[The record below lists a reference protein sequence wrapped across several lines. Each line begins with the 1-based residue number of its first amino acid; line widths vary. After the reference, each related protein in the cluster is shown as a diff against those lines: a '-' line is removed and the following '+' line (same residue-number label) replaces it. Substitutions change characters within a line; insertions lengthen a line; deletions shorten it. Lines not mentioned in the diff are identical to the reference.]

1 MTSILG
7 KITKLQLSIKI
18 DLNKLFIY
26 KYILITMSDKN
37 EEKKRLNEYKN
48 NVSKIILKIYT
59 DQQKI
64 IDKLNIELIELKLIL
79 SQKNESY
86 KIDTSD
92 DSD

>member
-1 MTSILG
+1 
-7 KITKLQLSIKI
+7 
-18 DLNKLFIY
+18 
-26 KYILITMSDKN
+26 MSDKN

-92 DSD
+92 DSE

>member
-1 MTSILG
+1 
-7 KITKLQLSIKI
+7 
-18 DLNKLFIY
+18 
-26 KYILITMSDKN
+26 MSDKNEEKKRLN

-79 SQKNESY
+79 SQKNESF
-86 KIDTSD
+86 KLDDSD

>member
-1 MTSILG
+1 
-7 KITKLQLSIKI
+7 
-18 DLNKLFIY
+18 
-26 KYILITMSDKN
+26 MSDKNEEKKKLN

-79 SQKNESY
+79 SQKNESF
-86 KIDTSD
+86 KLDDSD
-92 DSD
+92 DSDDSY

>member
-1 MTSILG
+1 
-7 KITKLQLSIKI
+7 
-18 DLNKLFIY
+18 
-26 KYILITMSDKN
+26 MSDKNEEKKRLN

-79 SQKNESY
+79 SQKNESF
-86 KIDTSD
+86 KLDDSD
-92 DSD
+92 DSDDSY

>member
-1 MTSILG
+1 
-7 KITKLQLSIKI
+7 
-18 DLNKLFIY
+18 
-26 KYILITMSDKN
+26 MSDKN
-37 EEKKRLNEYKN
+37 EEKKRLNLYKN

-79 SQKNESY
+79 SQKNESF
-86 KIDTSD
+86 KLDDSD

>member
-1 MTSILG
+1 
-7 KITKLQLSIKI
+7 
-18 DLNKLFIY
+18 
-26 KYILITMSDKN
+26 MSDKN

-79 SQKNESY
+79 SQKNESF

>member
-1 MTSILG
+1 
-7 KITKLQLSIKI
+7 
-18 DLNKLFIY
+18 
-26 KYILITMSDKN
+26 MSDKNEEKKRLN

>member
-1 MTSILG
+1 
-7 KITKLQLSIKI
+7 
-18 DLNKLFIY
+18 
-26 KYILITMSDKN
+26 MSDKNEEKKKQN

-79 SQKNESY
+79 SQKNESF
-86 KIDTSD
+86 KLDDSD
-92 DSD
+92 DSDDSY

>member
-1 MTSILG
+1 
-7 KITKLQLSIKI
+7 
-18 DLNKLFIY
+18 
-26 KYILITMSDKN
+26 MSDKN